1 MTQADGVS
9 QHNIAVFGML
19 IGHNGLS
26 KTFPNTWRL
35 ENLENKQTNK
45 QFKKSSLK
53 LKYSDSF
60 LCRIP
65 ERTKKYR

>member
-1 MTQADGVS
+1 MTRADGVS

-19 IGHNGLS
+19 IGHKWFEQNIS
-26 KTFPNTWRL
+26 KHMKTRKSG
-35 ENLENKQTNK
+35 KQTNK
-45 QFKKSSLK
+45 QTISSLE

-65 ERTKKYR
+65 ERT